1 MERSRKRPF
10 LLSQPQVELWAVPA
24 AEQRPASPV
33 LDAPFEE
40 QRRRVVAPLAVVDV
54 REERVTERVGVLLAW
69 PQKETKHRLVLLEES

>member
-1 MERSRKRPF
+1 M
-10 LLSQPQVELWAVPA
+10 
-24 AEQRPASPV
+24 

-54 REERVTERVGVLLAW
+54 REERATERVGVLLAW